1 MVWLIFDRRA
11 VSRLGT
17 PTPQTSDSSL
27 NYAYSLT
34 SLDYPC
40 RMIFNTTLGYNHPLL
55 EEIRILIWRWS
66 TSRFELAGELSRLV
80 GNTPFVGKK
89 L

>member
-1 MVWLIFDRRA
+1 
-11 VSRLGT
+11 
-17 PTPQTSDSSL
+17 
-27 NYAYSLT
+27 
-34 SLDYPC
+34 
-40 RMIFNTTLGYNHPLL
+40 MIFNTTLGYNHPLL

-80 GNTPFVGKK
+80 GNTPFGGKK